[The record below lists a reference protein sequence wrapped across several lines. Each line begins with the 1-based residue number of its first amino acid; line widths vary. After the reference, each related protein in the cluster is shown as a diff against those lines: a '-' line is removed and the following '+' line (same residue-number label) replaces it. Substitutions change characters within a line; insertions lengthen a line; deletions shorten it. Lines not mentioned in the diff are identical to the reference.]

1 MLSITRRKF
10 IKNCAMAMM
19 SYSLPGCVS
28 AFGSNKYDERYEYS
42 PNYYNGKF
50 NNLIKTS
57 EGPKPGTSFDMIM
70 EVIFG
75 KEERYPS
82 FQLPV
87 NQLDPSF
94 FKSSP
99 ADNELRIIWLGH
111 SSVLIEIDGRRIL
124 TDPVLSDR
132 IGSFSF
138 TKLDIMSPKR
148 FYKPPIQIDSLPKLD
163 AVLISHDH
171 YDHLDKPTILALANR
186 NRDAKFFV
194 PLGVGEYLKDW
205 GIPSKRIIEMDWWD
219 SNTLGGH
226 DFTIMATPA
235 RHYSGR
241 FFSSIPTLWTSWTIL
256 GPHHR
261 VFFSGDT
268 GMLPVFDDIGR
279 KYGPFD
285 LTMIEIGAYH
295 KNLDDIHVGPVQAI
309 DVHLS
314 LKGKTLLPIHWG
326 TFNIGIH
333 AWTDPVEKMIQ
344 TANNKSVDFVVPMP
358 GQPVSTYKPIDLK
371 KWWIKP
377 IS

>member
-1 MLSITRRKF
+1 MAKISRRNF
-10 IKNCAMAMM
+10 IKYNAMTIM
-19 SYSLPGCVS
+19 SYSLPGCASVL
-28 AFGSNKYDERYEYS
+28 ASNEYDERYGYS

-57 EGPKPGTSFDMIM
+57 EGPKPGTSFDMIL

-138 TKLDIMSPKR
+138 TKLDILSPKR
-148 FYKPPIQIDSLPKLD
+148 FYKLPIQIDSLPKLD

-186 NRDAKFFV
+186 NRHTKFFV
-194 PLGVGEYLKDW
+194 PLGVV
-205 GIPSKRIIEMDWWD
+205 SRQV
-219 SNTLGGH
+219 SN
-226 DFTIMATPA
+226 
-235 RHYSGR
+235 
-241 FFSSIPTLWTSWTIL
+241 
-256 GPHHR
+256 
-261 VFFSGDT
+261 
-268 GMLPVFDDIGR
+268 
-279 KYGPFD
+279 
-285 LTMIEIGAYH
+285 
-295 KNLDDIHVGPVQAI
+295 VG
-309 DVHLS
+309 
-314 LKGKTLLPIHWG
+314 
-326 TFNIGIH
+326 
-333 AWTDPVEKMIQ
+333 
-344 TANNKSVDFVVPMP
+344 
-358 GQPVSTYKPIDLK
+358 
-371 KWWIKP
+371 
-377 IS
+377 